1 MGSVLLFGQK
11 ARKTMWTAIGAIAA
25 ALISG
30 VIAAVSAKKTNEQ
43 NKQTY
48 LDVQQQSH
56 KLNEQSADAAD
67 TRTRALY
74 SDLESP
80 EAKIGQ
86 LKSAGL
92 SPGLMYGGGGSIGT
106 GQVSPG
112 AQAAP
117 AMGAS
122 LVQGMDISGILGGL
136 ASAIGAST
144 NARKAPS
151 EIKVNEAQ
159 AKQIQEQTK
168 KLSKETELVKEE
180 VIKTKGEI
188 ALQAWSERQVF
199 TITDEQADSIMDS
212 KTWSWGWSE
221 GGSKSEGNTESS
233 GVTTEGGGGMNID
246 ILDFWP
252 GLGKAKKVL
261 TKTEKTARKATQ
273 TFSEEKGSGNVGI
286 HGNGGKSVN
295 SSTGKSSSTSWSE
308 SDSESGGESHSES
321 HSESHTRQILTWPKI
336 VDGEQKG
343 LYGVFLT
350 GNYEDIAVDI
360 REI

>member
-43 NKQTY
+43 SKQTY
-48 LDVQQQSH
+48 LDVQQKSH
-56 KLNEQSADAAD
+56 ELNEQSADAAD

-80 EAKIGQ
+80 EAKVRQ

-117 AMGAS
+117 ATGAN

-159 AKQIQEQTK
+159 TKQIQEQTK
-168 KLSKETELVKEE
+168 KLEKETEYVKTQIEE
-180 VIKTKGEI
+180 TKGHI
-188 ALQAWSERQVF
+188 ALQAWEQRQVF
-199 TITDEQADSIMDS
+199 TISDSQLKSIEDS
-212 KTWSWGWSE
+212 HTWGWSKGDSTSESKEESSSSNNGWNIGADVDILNLIPGGKFIDKVTKGAKNITRTVTEDKGGAGLGIKGGKTE
-221 GGSKSEGNTESS
+221 GTSTSSGTSKS
-233 GVTTEGGGGMNID
+233 
-246 ILDFWP
+246 
-252 GLGKAKKVL
+252 
-261 TKTEKTARKATQ
+261 
-273 TFSEEKGSGNVGI
+273 SGN
-286 HGNGGKSVN
+286 
-295 SSTGKSSSTSWSE
+295 SE
-308 SDSESGGESHSES
+308 SKQGGDSHGETN
-321 HSESHTRQILTWPKI
+321 SESHTRQVMAWPKM
-336 VDGEQKG
+336 VEGEHKG
-343 LYGVFLT
+343 LYMVILNGD
-350 GNYEDIAVDI
+350 YSDIAIDLS
-360 REI
+360 EIPFQSN